1 MKELEIQGD
10 VALRV
15 SKLPEGAKK
24 ITNRPLALGETSGHA
39 HVVVAEKKADNYEL
53 FSDPKT
59 GKTYVSVGA
68 DGATLQHMKLATKQK
83 ADHNALV
90 LAPNTVYEVI
100 LQNEFNPESA
110 AFERVLD

>member
-1 MKELEIQGD
+1 
-10 VALRV
+10 
-15 SKLPEGAKK
+15 
-24 ITNRPLALGETSGHA
+24 
-39 HVVVAEKKADNYEL
+39 
-53 FSDPKT
+53 
-59 GKTYVSVGA
+59 
-68 DGATLQHMKLATKQK
+68 MKLATKQK